1 MKHYNYIIVGAG
13 IAGTNGAIAIRKEA
27 PESSIVLIGE
37 ENYPV
42 YSRVNISKIVS
53 NAKQPKELLL
63 KTEEQFQS
71 QSIDRIIARVNN
83 LNPTEKSIAIDLR
96 HIKKTKEKIVDLIV
110 QKETDNIVAID
121 EDDLVNTFEYILVK
135 MPDWWKKN
143 SFYPASI
150 CKNLNKILEQIKNGQ
165 NTKDALDNFIST
177 L

>member
-1 MKHYNYIIVGAG
+1 MVINIGSDLE
-13 IAGTNGAIAIRKEA
+13 RKISFISKNKKIKKTELIDKVFDA
-27 PESSIVLIGE
+27 FISRYEDKFGKINPKKRDKRESDNWRMYELYKKYYFNIYGE
-37 ENYPV
+37 EY
-42 YSRVNISKIVS
+42 
-53 NAKQPKELLL
+53 
-63 KTEEQFQS
+63 
-71 QSIDRIIARVNN
+71 
-83 LNPTEKSIAIDLR
+83 NPTEKSIAIDLR

>member
-1 MKHYNYIIVGAG
+1 MVIKIGSDLE
-13 IAGTNGAIAIRKEA
+13 RKISFISEQKKIKKTELIDKVFDA
-27 PESSIVLIGE
+27 FIQRYETKFGKIKPKKRDKRESDNWRMYELYKKYYFQINGE
-37 ENYPV
+37 EY
-42 YSRVNISKIVS
+42 
-53 NAKQPKELLL
+53 
-63 KTEEQFQS
+63 
-71 QSIDRIIARVNN
+71 
-83 LNPTEKSIAIDLR
+83 NPPEKSIAIDLR

-110 QKETDNIVAID
+110 QKETNNIVAID
-121 EDDLVNTFEYILVK
+121 EDDLVNSFEYILVK